1 MKVSYG
7 KEKSQNIRV
16 LIAMIKARKNYDN
29 AMMAKCLGLTLSTYQ
44 NRVHDPSTF
53 RAWELW
59 NLMQLGKVPDSEK
72 VNYL

>member
-16 LIAMIKARKNYDN
+16 LIAMIKARKNYAN
-29 AMMAKCLGLTLSTYQ
+29 AQMAKCLGLKLGTYQ

-53 RAWELW
+53 RAWEL
-59 NLMQLGKVPDSEK
+59 
-72 VNYL
+72 

>member
-1 MKVSYG
+1 MKISYG

-16 LIAMIKARKNYDN
+16 LIATIKVRMNYDN
-29 AMMAKCLGLTLSTYQ
+29 AKISTYQ
-44 NRVHDPSTF
+44 SRVHDPSTF

-72 VNYL
+72 ANYL